1 MIRKELGL
9 SENLKCLL
17 IYDVFKAQR
26 ADKHREHFDKN
37 NIAYVQVLPILTHHF
52 QSLNVSVNGFTK
64 SSLKS
69 GFQDW
74 YAKEV
79 TNGLNKGKN
88 VHQIDIDTKLSK
100 MKQIHAQWLIS
111 LYNKLRNSGKM
122 IKSAFQNV
130 SIMEVIGNKEIS
142 DDDRL
147 NP

>member
-9 SENLKCLL
+9 SENQKCLL
-17 IYDVFKAQR
+17 IYDVFKAQT
-26 ADKHREHFDKN
+26 ADKHREHFDRN
-37 NIAYVQVLPILTHHF
+37 NIAYAQVLPILTHHF
-52 QSLNVSVNGFTK
+52 QSLDLSVNGFAK

-69 GFQDW
+69 GLQDW
-74 YAKEV
+74 YVKEV

-100 MKQIHAQWLIS
+100 MKPIHAQWLIS
-111 LYNKLRNSGKM
+111 LYNKLRNSGKI
-122 IKSAFQNV
+122 IKSAFTNA
-130 SIMEVIGNKEIS
+130 SIMEIIGNKEIP

>member
-1 MIRKELGL
+1 M
-9 SENLKCLL
+9 
-17 IYDVFKAQR
+17 
-26 ADKHREHFDKN
+26 
-37 NIAYVQVLPILTHHF
+37 LPILTHNF
-52 QSLNVSVNGFTK
+52 QSLDLSVNGVAK

-79 TNGLNKGKN
+79 TNDLNKGKN

-111 LYNKLRNSGKM
+111 LYNKLRSSGKM

-130 SIMEVIGNKEIS
+130 SIMEVVVNKEIP